1 LLPLVA
7 AALALGVAGCFDSA
21 RPPVSATPEPSAS
34 LPPLESLP
42 PSTGSE
48 SPARVSSSPS
58 TEPVPSE
65 PQDGDPSSEPPVSP
79 SAGALPGSPD
89 DCTGNQNNKDFF
101 AEVVEAASW
110 DVFCPILPAGWFVDS
125 GSFRL
130 ASGGWLVIPYNGP
143 GEARL
148 ELSEGAFCGEP
159 DGCVPEGTEVGNGLF
174 GDREGA
180 VVAATD
186 GSWAISVDRG
196 APISWVLVGS
206 GLDETSFRDLAGS
219 LAQVG

>member
-7 AALALGVAGCFDSA
+7 AAIALGVAGCFNA
-21 RPPVSATPEPSAS
+21 APPPETTTTPEPSAS

-42 PSTGSE
+42 PSTASE
-48 SPARVSSSPS
+48 SAPPVTTPS
-58 TEPVPSE
+58 TEPAPSGS
-65 PQDGDPSSEPPVSP
+65 DGGEPSSEPQASA
-79 SAGALPGSPD
+79 SAGAFPGSPN

-101 AEVVEAASW
+101 AAVADAAGW
-110 DVFCPILPAGWFVDS
+110 DVFCPVLPTGWFVDS

-130 ASGGWLVIPYNGP
+130 ANGGWLMISYNGP
-143 GEARL
+143 GDARI
-148 ELSEGAFCGEP
+148 ELSEGAFCDEP
-159 DGCVPEGTEVGNGLF
+159 GGCVPDGTEVGSGLF
-174 GDREGA
+174 GDREGT

-206 GLDETSFRDLAGS
+206 GVDEAAFRDLAGS
-219 LAQVG
+219 LLQVG